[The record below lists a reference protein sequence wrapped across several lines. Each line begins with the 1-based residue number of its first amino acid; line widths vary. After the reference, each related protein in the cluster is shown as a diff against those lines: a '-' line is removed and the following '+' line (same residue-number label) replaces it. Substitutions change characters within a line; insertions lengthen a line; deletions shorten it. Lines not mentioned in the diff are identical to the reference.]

1 MDYRDLT
8 EKDCMYQDRLIREYR
23 QKLSGLPEGR
33 LLATRKRGRV
43 EYYHVPCGG
52 KRRYISKNKKEFILG
67 LKLRRYY
74 ETAIKCMESN
84 ISAQKKMMNKYEAY
98 DFLSIQRRL
107 PSSYRTD
114 AAAPEDADCEA
125 PVNGLK
131 YDGVHMTSAGFA
143 VRSKTELMI
152 AEMLN
157 FAGISFTYEKPLRLK
172 TPEGMYVTVH
182 PDFTFRDR
190 YGGYVYW
197 EHFGMLGD
205 RRYREKTMNK
215 LTTYIENGIVPSIN
229 LVMTA
234 ETLDGALDAGTI
246 TRTIEMIKGM
256 L

>member
-1 MDYRDLT
+1 
-8 EKDCMYQDRLIREYR
+8 
-23 QKLSGLPEGR
+23 
-33 LLATRKRGRV
+33 
-43 EYYHVPCGG
+43 
-52 KRRYISKNKKEFILG
+52 
-67 LKLRRYY
+67 
-74 ETAIKCMESN
+74 
-84 ISAQKKMMNKYEAY
+84 
-98 DFLSIQRRL
+98 
-107 PSSYRTD
+107 
-114 AAAPEDADCEA
+114 
-125 PVNGLK
+125 
-131 YDGVHMTSAGFA
+131 MTSSGFA

>member
-1 MDYRDLT
+1 M
-8 EKDCMYQDRLIREYR
+8 
-23 QKLSGLPEGR
+23 
-33 LLATRKRGRV
+33 
-43 EYYHVPCGG
+43 
-52 KRRYISKNKKEFILG
+52 
-67 LKLRRYY
+67 LKFTTCL
-74 ETAIKCMESN
+74 
-84 ISAQKKMMNKYEAY
+84 
-98 DFLSIQRRL
+98 
-107 PSSYRTD
+107 